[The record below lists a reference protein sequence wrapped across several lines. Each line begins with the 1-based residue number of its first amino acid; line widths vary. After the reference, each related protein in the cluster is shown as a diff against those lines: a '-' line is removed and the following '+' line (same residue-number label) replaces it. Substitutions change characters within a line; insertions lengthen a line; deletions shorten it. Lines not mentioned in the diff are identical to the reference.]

1 MRVDIRAESA
11 ARLDSYASVAIAFEV
26 AEVFDV
32 SDQPSDSGGFSLT
45 RRTLDVPYVKD
56 YDVIDGGPMCWAQRF
71 DLSRWGL
78 LAAYAGRRRVG
89 GAAVLVDA
97 PEVFMPAA
105 RRELAVLWDI
115 RVAPEARGDGIGSA
129 LVVAAQTWAA
139 ARGCRQLAVETQ
151 NVNVPACMF
160 YLRQGFELRSVER
173 FAYPALPD
181 EVRLLWYK
189 VLGGGS

>member
-1 MRVDIRAESA
+1 MTWIEHAPSRCKDRGSPAVRVDIREESA

-45 RRTLDVPYVKD
+45 RRRLDVPYVKD
-56 YDVIDGGPMCWAQRF
+56 YDAIDGGPMGWAQRF

-78 LAAYAGRRRVG
+78 LAAYAERRRVG

-97 PEVFMPAA
+97 PEVSMPEA

-115 RVAPEARGDGIGSA
+115 RVAPEARGDGVSA
-129 LVVAAQTWAA
+129 HCESMQP
-139 ARGCRQLAVETQ
+139 RSCRL
-151 NVNVPACMF
+151 VPADLTCE
-160 YLRQGFELRSVER
+160 ELAQRPV
-173 FAYPALPD
+173 D
-181 EVRLLWYK
+181 
-189 VLGGGS
+189 G